1 MAITKPGDSA
11 GEARRGRGRPQLRSD
26 EETLAVILGAARTEF
41 SSGGYAATNM
51 ESVARR
57 AGISTRTLYRLIPNK
72 ATLFETMITD
82 RMNRFASAVR
92 LKACDGTDIEGSLRE
107 ALLACG
113 ELLLDS
119 EVIALLRMMLSENE
133 QFPEIAETFYQK
145 AIRRTESTLANWL
158 KAQDERGLIRID
170 NPAEAAGMLLG
181 MLAFQPQRAVMFG
194 HAPAPGG
201 KELERRIR
209 VAAHLFLRGC
219 APGR

>member
-1 MAITKPGDSA
+1 
-11 GEARRGRGRPQLRSD
+11 
-26 EETLAVILGAARTEF
+26 
-41 SSGGYAATNM
+41 
-51 ESVARR
+51 
-57 AGISTRTLYRLIPNK
+57 
-72 ATLFETMITD
+72 
-82 RMNRFASAVR
+82 
-92 LKACDGTDIEGSLRE
+92 
-107 ALLACG
+107 
-113 ELLLDS
+113 
-119 EVIALLRMMLSENE
+119 MMLSENE

-194 HAPAPGG
+194 HAPAPDR

-209 VAAHLFLRGC
+209 FAAHLFLSGC